1 MNDRDNE
8 LIALT
13 EEIKELAYKCGCK
26 SRVIDSLN
34 DTKIL
39 VTQGNYNIRTITGVL
54 YDVLD
59 HIEASHPEL
68 SQVKVTESLNK
79 EKELQGIISDCHES
93 LDNLRLKSEN
103 GINDISN
110 HTEREFNN
118 MISIQF
124 KGEDFI
130 RNNVINN
137 NIDRL
142 IENHRLKLAQYKRS
156 VLEDSVSQYDRAV
169 KRAVSSNLI
178 SEKTAYSKWSSKLD
192 NIKMGIDERTA
203 GVNNGSGALTE
214 FESFVGN
221 DVTVF
226 TQKEKRKKNI
236 KLMIPFFVIA
246 IMLIISVS
254 TTLLIANNI
263 RKKAENNVVEQTVE
277 QTSPTLMDQVDNLD
291 HVVKTLDKTRKFA
304 MNTSVQLFIK
314 QAAIVLLV
322 IFTLLVALYLT
333 FFIYQNATL
342 KRKIYTK
349 VQKNA
354 KKNLAVM
361 LNEGRIQRLDR
372 EYMEQTNI
380 LIKNELDA
388 IQKDVLF
395 ENLTETNS
403 LSESPTE
410 KYRKQLDR
418 FLI

>member
-1 MNDRDNE
+1 
-8 LIALT
+8 
-13 EEIKELAYKCGCK
+13 
-26 SRVIDSLN
+26 
-34 DTKIL
+34 
-39 VTQGNYNIRTITGVL
+39 
-54 YDVLD
+54 
-59 HIEASHPEL
+59 
-68 SQVKVTESLNK
+68 
-79 EKELQGIISDCHES
+79 
-93 LDNLRLKSEN
+93 
-103 GINDISN
+103 
-110 HTEREFNN
+110 
-118 MISIQF
+118 
-124 KGEDFI
+124 
-130 RNNVINN
+130 
-137 NIDRL
+137 
-142 IENHRLKLAQYKRS
+142 
-156 VLEDSVSQYDRAV
+156 
-169 KRAVSSNLI
+169 
-178 SEKTAYSKWSSKLD
+178 
-192 NIKMGIDERTA
+192 MGIDERTA

-214 FESFVGN
+214 FESSVGN

-236 KLMIPFFVIA
+236 KLMIPFFIIA